1 MSGPK
6 TREGWSWVDAALGVA
21 PTALGLVG
29 ALLLGLIGAAVARR
43 VVAGFIDR
51 SGLEVAA
58 EKAGAARVLYKI
70 GVRGGVAAFG
80 GRVAGWVVWG
90 VALYA
95 GLSQLGLDVVN
106 RAIAGGVAMLPQ
118 VAAAGVIMGAG
129 ALGAGALRKVVMG
142 GQDEEE
148 APSRAMAA
156 RVSSWVLLALVA
168 SMALGQLGV
177 AVDLVNRLITV
188 LFGALALGAAVWFAL
203 AARAAFGNVF
213 ARHYAMKLLRV
224 GDGVRA
230 GEWEGVV
237 RRFLPQSIEL
247 ATEEGDHVLVPYAT
261 LMGQAFTFD
270 PIDDAP

>member
-1 MSGPK
+1 MSEPK
-6 TREGWSWVDAALGVA
+6 GQEGWSWVDAALGVA
-21 PTALGLVG
+21 PTAIGLVG

-43 VVAGFIDR
+43 VVSGFIDR

-58 EKAGAARVLYKI
+58 EKAGAARVLYTI

-80 GRVAGWVVWG
+80 GRVAGWVMWG

-106 RAIAGGVAMLPQ
+106 RAIAGGIAMLPD
-118 VAAAGVIMGAG
+118 VAAAGAIMGAG

-142 GQDEEE
+142 GADEQEH
-148 APSRAMAA
+148 PSRAMAA
-156 RVSSWVLLALVA
+156 RVASWVLLALVA
-168 SMALGQLGV
+168 SMALGQIGV
-177 AVDLVNRLITV
+177 AVELVNRLISV
-188 LFGALALGAAVWFAL
+188 LFGALAIGAAVWFAL

-224 GDGVRA
+224 GDGVRV
-230 GEWEGVV
+230 GEWEGAVS
-237 RRFLPQSIEL
+237 RFLPQSIEL
-247 ATEEGDHVLVPYAT
+247 TIEGGDHVLVPYAS

-270 PIDDAP
+270 PVDEPQ

>member
-1 MSGPK
+1 MSEPK
-6 TREGWSWVDAALGVA
+6 VQESWSWVDAALGVA

-29 ALLLGLIGAAVARR
+29 AFLLGLIGAAVARR

-58 EKAGAARVLYKI
+58 EKAGAARVLYKL

-80 GRVAGWVVWG
+80 GRVAGWLMWG

-106 RAIAGGVAMLPQ
+106 RAIAGGVAMLPD
-118 VAAAGVIMGAG
+118 VAAAGAIMGAG

-142 GQDEEE
+142 GESEEE
-148 APSRAMAA
+148 HPSRAMAA
-156 RVSSWVLLALVA
+156 RVSSWVLIALVA

-177 AVDLVNRLITV
+177 AVELVNRLISV

-203 AARAAFGNVF
+203 AARVAFGNVF

-224 GDGVRA
+224 GDEVRV

-237 RRFLPQSIEL
+237 SRFLPQSIEL
-247 ATEEGDHVLVPYAT
+247 TVETGDHVLVPYAA
-261 LMGQAFTFD
+261 LMGDAFTFD
-270 PIDDAP
+270 PVDGVS